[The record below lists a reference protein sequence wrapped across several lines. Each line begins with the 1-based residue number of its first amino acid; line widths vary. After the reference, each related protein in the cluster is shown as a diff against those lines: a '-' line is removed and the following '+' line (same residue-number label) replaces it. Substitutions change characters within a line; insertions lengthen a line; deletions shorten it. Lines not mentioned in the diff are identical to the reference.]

1 MNEITKESF
10 TFHLGVALATEC
22 VQSFSAMAPGGSD
35 SFLGGAGGG
44 SGSFSSAASRQP
56 LQIGSKADSSRF
68 MISMSNRQS
77 YTSTVSAMLAMCES
91 RESKLRSFATDLDEF
106 AALVA
111 RLGRRAAANAELS
124 PEEVKYAARFTTGN
138 NNPKVLNRL
147 EC

>member
-35 SFLGGAGGG
+35 SFLGGAG

-91 RESKLRSFATDLDEF
+91 RESKLRSFAADLDEF

-138 NNPKVLNRL
+138 NNPKVH
-147 EC
+147 CQIGKS

>member
-1 MNEITKESF
+1 MSKLNRFLQEYMNEITKESF

-35 SFLGGAGGG
+35 SFLSGGGGGG

-77 YTSTVSAMLAMCES
+77 YTSTVSAMLAMCE
-91 RESKLRSFATDLDEF
+91 R
-106 AALVA
+106 
-111 RLGRRAAANAELS
+111 
-124 PEEVKYAARFTTGN
+124 
-138 NNPKVLNRL
+138 
-147 EC
+147 

>member
-35 SFLGGAGGG
+35 SFLSGGGG

-77 YTSTVSAMLAMCES
+77 YTSTVSAMLAMCE
-91 RESKLRSFATDLDEF
+91 R
-106 AALVA
+106 
-111 RLGRRAAANAELS
+111 
-124 PEEVKYAARFTTGN
+124 
-138 NNPKVLNRL
+138 
-147 EC
+147 